1 MLVEYIQAAMDRARY
16 EILPD
21 DGSYYGRIPGFKGLW
36 ANADTLEECRR
47 ELQSTLEDWLLLGI
61 RLGDKLPTVNG
72 IRIRVP
78 RAPSKA
84 AG

>member
-1 MLVEYIQAAMDRARY
+1 MLLEYIQAAMEKAEY

-36 ANADTLEECRR
+36 ANATTLEECRR

-61 RLGDKLPTVNG
+61 RFGDRLPVVNG
-72 IRIRVP
+72 IRLKVP
-78 RAPSKA
+78 KVPQKA
-84 AG
+84 AS

>member
-36 ANADTLEECRR
+36 ANAATLEECRR

-61 RLGDKLPTVNG
+61 SLGHKLPAVG
-72 IRIRVP
+72 RLRPKVP
-78 RAPSKA
+78 RTRRA

>member
-36 ANADTLEECRR
+36 ANAATLEGCRR
-47 ELQSTLEDWLLLGI
+47 ELQSTLEDWILLGI
-61 RLGDKLPTVNG
+61 RFGDRLPVING
-72 IRIRVP
+72 LRIRVP
-78 RAPSKA
+78 KQPQKA
-84 AG
+84 AS

>member
-1 MLVEYIQAAMDRARY
+1 MLLEYIQAAMDRARY
-16 EILPD
+16 EILSD

-36 ANADTLEECRR
+36 ANANTLEECRR
-47 ELQSTLEDWLLLGI
+47 ELQSALEEWLLLGI
-61 RLGDKLPTVNG
+61 RFGDRLPVVKG

-78 RAPSKA
+78 KESRRV